1 MEIFELQY
9 FAKASDTQNLQK
21 AAEILNISP
30 SAISKAIARLESEV
44 GVKLFEKS
52 GRNIKITP
60 QGLEFKKDIFDLLA
74 LEKRIRESYDN
85 QKKPIQLKLAGG
97 DMAITLWGPRVIGA
111 IKKRFPNL
119 KFELLICSNT
129 EALELTQNYGS
140 DLSLVFSKRRFNSES
155 FRYISTTRF
164 KTFISPKHPLSRVK
178 VIDVKDLL
186 KFDFIAPDPVILG
199 LDSVENDGWR
209 DDKFPRE
216 HIQFINSMSALIS
229 FIREGMGVSYLPDE
243 FGKKEG
249 FNALNVYN
257 CPYQCIQH
265 IYLVKNKHSLKD
277 LFFPTILN
285 DL

>member
-1 MEIFELQY
+1 MEIFELHY
-9 FAKASDTQNLQK
+9 FAKVSDTQNIHK

-44 GVKLFEKS
+44 GVKLFKKS

-60 QGLEFKKDIFDLLA
+60 QGLEFKKDVFELLA

-85 QKKPIQLKLAGG
+85 QKKPIQLKLAGS
-97 DMAITLWGPRVIGA
+97 DMALTLWGPKVIGA
-111 IKKRFPNL
+111 IKKQFPNL
-119 KFELLICSNT
+119 KFELLICSND
-129 EALELTQNYGS
+129 EALELTQNYGA
-140 DLSLVFSKRRFNSES
+140 DLSLVFCKRRINSDS
-155 FRYISTTRF
+155 FRHISTTTF
-164 KTFISPKHPLSRVK
+164 KTFISPKHPLSMVR

-199 LDSVENDGWR
+199 LDDVENDGWR

-216 HIQFINSMSALIS
+216 HIQFISSMSSLKS
-229 FIREGMGVSYLPDE
+229 FIREGMGISYLPEE

-249 FNALNVYN
+249 FISLNVDN

-265 IYLVKNKHSLKD
+265 IYLVKNKHSIKD
-277 LFFPTILN
+277 LFLLN
-285 DL
+285 IFDSL